1 MKSKLYVILSALV
14 LTLTVTGCGVVEDPE
29 TAKFE
34 SDIQAFCDEVA
45 AIDANI
51 NNIDAT
57 SEHADEELLEY
68 LDQLDQSFKVLAEM
82 PIPEEYAYLEELTDE
97 ASAYMSTAVESY
109 HEAFAGDTYDA
120 NIADYAYQNYERANK
135 RVTVMLQLLRG
146 ETVTA
151 DGVVIEQGNE

>member
-1 MKSKLYVILSALV
+1 MKNKLLLFISTLALSVSFA
-14 LTLTVTGCGVVEDPE
+14 GCGVVEDPE

-34 SDIQAFCDEVA
+34 SDLQTFCDDVA

-57 SEHADEELLEY
+57 SDTADDELLGY

-82 PIPEEYAYLEELTDE
+82 PIPEEYSYLEELTTE
-97 ASAYMSTAVESY
+97 ASEYMTTAVTSY
-109 HEAFAGDTYDA
+109 HEAFAGDAYDA
-120 NIADYAYQNYERANK
+120 NVADYAYQNYERAYK

-146 ETVTA
+146 ETITE
-151 DGVVIEQGNE
+151 DGVVIEQGNQ